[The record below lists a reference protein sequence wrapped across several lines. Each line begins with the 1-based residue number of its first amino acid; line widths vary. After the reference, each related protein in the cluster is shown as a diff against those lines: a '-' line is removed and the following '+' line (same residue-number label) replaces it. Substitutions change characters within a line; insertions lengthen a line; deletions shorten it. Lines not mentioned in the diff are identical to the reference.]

1 MTRIALLTPEARAD
15 ALHELSAWTHDPARD
30 AVSRELVF
38 KTFSQAWGFMS
49 RVALKAEALNHH
61 PEWRNVYNR
70 VDITLT
76 THDAGGLTE
85 LDLALARFIDRL
97 APPAPRPGP

>member
-1 MTRIALLTPEARAD
+1 MTRTALLPPQAHAQ
-15 ALHELSAWTHDPARD
+15 ALSELPAWAHDPGRD
-30 AVSRELVF
+30 AISREIVF

-70 VDITLT
+70 VELTLT
-76 THDAGGLTE
+76 THDVGGLTA
-85 LDLALARFIDRL
+85 LDVELARFIDRL
-97 APPAPRPGP
+97 APPARPPEP